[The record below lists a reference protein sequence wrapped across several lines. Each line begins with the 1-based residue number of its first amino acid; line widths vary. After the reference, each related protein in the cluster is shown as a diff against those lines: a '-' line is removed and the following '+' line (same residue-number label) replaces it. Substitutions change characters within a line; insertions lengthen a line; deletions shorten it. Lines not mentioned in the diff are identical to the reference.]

1 MPRAIIEDHIKRQA
15 VRMMQD
21 GFPAAEVADKCGI
34 KVETIY
40 GNWKT
45 WAKKIEDELPDI
57 IKPFVKPATVE
68 PVVLKAEEVPE
79 ETPDENTP
87 GGEVPE
93 TEVTEVTE
101 EPKEEAK
108 MEKKDALER
117 AVSLIREVDRLLT
130 EYLQG
135 EHADRV
141 KVAVD
146 SENMVELNAGVRSD
160 GKIAALLT
168 MQVTVEEGET

>member
-15 VRMMQD
+15 VQMMQD
-21 GFPAAEVADKCGI
+21 GHGAFETAEKCGLKI
-34 KVETIY
+34 ETVY
-40 GNWKT
+40 GNWKR
-45 WAKKIEDELPDI
+45 WAKDIEDELPDI
-57 IKPFVKPATVE
+57 VKPFVKPPVIE

-87 GGEVPE
+87 RGEVPG
-93 TEVTEVTE
+93 TEVTEV
-101 EPKEEAK
+101 PKEEGK

-117 AVSLIREVDRLLT
+117 AVGLIRELDRLLT

-135 EHADRV
+135 EHAERV

-146 SENMVELNAGVRSD
+146 SENMVELNAGVRSA
-160 GKIAALLT
+160 GKITALLT
-168 MQVTVEEGET
+168 MQITVKEGET

>member
-1 MPRAIIEDHIKRQA
+1 MPRAIIEDYIKRQA

-21 GFPAAEVADKCGI
+21 GCPAAEVAAKCGI

-57 IKPFVKPATVE
+57 IKPFVKPAVVE
-68 PVVLKAEEVPE
+68 PVVLTAEEIPE

-93 TEVTEVTE
+93 TEVTE
-101 EPKEEAK
+101 EPKEEGK
-108 MEKKDALER
+108 MEKKSAIDR
-117 AVSLIREVDRLLT
+117 AVALIREAERLLT

-160 GKIAALLT
+160 GKITALLT
-168 MQVTVEEGET
+168 MQITVKEGET